1 MAGLVP
7 RIRGLGTYKVYLGNI
22 TKANADVHG
31 GKSFVQCVSLVIL
44 SNSPHFDRMSVV
56 CMSVSACVCLYK
68 YRHLYVPVY
77 AER

>member
-7 RIRGLGTYKVYLGNI
+7 RIRELGTYKVYLGNI
-22 TKANADVHG
+22 TKANAEVSRAR
-31 GKSFVQCVSLVIL
+31 SFAQCVSLVIL

-68 YRHLYVPVY
+68 YRHLHVPV
-77 AER
+77 R